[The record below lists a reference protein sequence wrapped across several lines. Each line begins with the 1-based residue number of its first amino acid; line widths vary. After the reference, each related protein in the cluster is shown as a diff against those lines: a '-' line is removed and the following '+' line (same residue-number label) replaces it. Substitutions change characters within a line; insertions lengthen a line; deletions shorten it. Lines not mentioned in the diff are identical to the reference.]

1 VRIGRLAQAG
11 WLRRLGRRLWM
22 GNNRLRRRVDRIE
35 AWITGGLIAVFLVG
49 APLSWFGAGRWA
61 QQAALREQR
70 AQQQSWHRVPA
81 VVLKGAPPQPQFE
94 FGLPWSTEILVLAR
108 WAGPGGKDRVG
119 EVPVKAGTA
128 AGRTVQVWVDSS
140 GRPTGPPMLHSEL
153 VKRVIGT
160 EMLAPPA
167 LAVLLLS
174 VAWLV
179 RWVMDRRRL
188 AGWEAGWASI
198 GPRWTQL
205 R

>member
-1 VRIGRLAQAG
+1 MRIGRLARTG
-11 WLRRLGRRLWM
+11 WLTRLARRLWM

-61 QQAALREQR
+61 QQAGLREQR
-70 AQQQSWHRVPA
+70 AQQSWHRVPA
-81 VVLKGAPPQPQFE
+81 VVLKGAPAQPQFE
-94 FGLPWSTEILVLAR
+94 FGLPWNTSALVLSR
-108 WAGPGGKDRVG
+108 WAGPGGTDRVG
-119 EVPVKAGTA
+119 QVPVKAGTP
-128 AGRTVQVWVDSS
+128 AGQTVQVWVDRS
-140 GRPTGPPMLHSEL
+140 GRPTGPPILPAEL
-153 VKRVIGT
+153 AKRVIGT

-174 VAWLV
+174 LAWLV